1 MNDLQMRSVGRA
13 AAARGCH
20 DGSRRAVAVFALASV
35 VSVASTS
42 TRAADL
48 TSAQWTALQKNAQ
61 SIVDTESPASALPFT
76 ISTALIGTGR
86 RPIVFAHY
94 FTPFPLSIDN
104 LPARSDYYCTEYLN
118 RSGEGSKYASVGG
131 YLRDRPLP
139 LARYTTNV
147 YKQRALAVEILRARK
162 IDIDGFGVDL
172 LQINSGSL
180 WDDVMRVYSVAQH
193 VAPDFK
199 ILAEPD
205 MAALDGVSVSD
216 MVAAIRV
223 IAGQKN
229 AYRMADGSLAIAPFY
244 AENVSQNFWSDVI
257 RGAAAAGVN
266 VTLIP
271 ILLDPAKSA
280 DFRTITNSFSFWGV
294 RTVPESTDKGGWEDQ
309 ALTNLESFGADIMTP
324 VAPQDSRPKDSVFWE
339 AQNSALFR
347 AQWSQVTS
355 RDPAY
360 VQLVTWNDYSEST
373 HVSPSVGT
381 QYAFYDLAAY
391 YIEWAKTGNPPPI
404 VRDSI
409 LYFHRRQIFTPGR
422 SSTPETAM
430 VEEGVGSVVNDIE
443 MVAFLTAPAVLRITS
458 GGTDHT
464 SNGVAG
470 LNVFRVPAVSGVPS
484 FAIIRNGAT
493 VAQVTSTTSIV
504 SVGAAQDPL
513 YIGGGSARSPVS
525 LVCSQ

>member
-1 MNDLQMRSVGRA
+1 MNDLQMCSVGRA
-13 AAARGCH
+13 GTDH
-20 DGSRRAVAVFALASV
+20 GPHGGPRRAVAAIALASM

-42 TRAADL
+42 ARAADP
-48 TSAQWTALQKNAQ
+48 TSAQWAALQKNAQ
-61 SIVDTESPASALPFT
+61 SLVDTESPSSAWPFA
-76 ISTALIGTGR
+76 ISTALIGTGH
-86 RPIVFAHY
+86 RPYVFAHY

-104 LPARSDYYCTEYLN
+104 LPARSDYYCTEYLT

-139 LARYTTNV
+139 LTRYTTSV
-147 YKQRALAVEILRARK
+147 YKERALAVEILRARK
-162 IDIDGFGVDL
+162 IDLDGFGVDI
-172 LQINSGSL
+172 LQLNSGTL

-193 VAPDFK
+193 VAPNFM

-205 MAALDGVSVSD
+205 MASLDGVSVAD

-229 AYRMADGSLAIAPFY
+229 AFRLADGSLAIAPFY
-244 AENVSQNFWSDVI
+244 AENVSQNFWADVI
-257 RGAAAAGVN
+257 RGAASAGVN

-271 ILLDPAKSA
+271 ILLDPSKAT
-280 DFRTITNSFSFWGV
+280 DFRTITDSFSFWGV
-294 RTVPESTDKGGWEDQ
+294 RTVPESIDKGGWEDQ

-324 VAPQDSRPKDSVFWE
+324 VAPQDSRPKDSQFWE

-360 VQLVTWNDYSEST
+360 VQIVTWNDYSEST

-409 LYFHRRQIFTPGR
+409 LYFHRRQIFSPGR
-422 SSTPETAM
+422 SSTPEAAM

-443 MVAFLTAPAVLRITS
+443 MVAFLTAPAVMRITA
-458 GGTDHT
+458 GGTDYT

-470 LNVFRVPAVSGVPS
+470 LNVFRVPAVPGAPS
-484 FAIIRNGAT
+484 FAIVRNGAT
-493 VAQVTSTTSIV
+493 VAQVTSNTSIV
-504 SVGAAQDPL
+504 STGTAQDPL
-513 YIGGGSARSPVS
+513 YIGGGSTRSPVS